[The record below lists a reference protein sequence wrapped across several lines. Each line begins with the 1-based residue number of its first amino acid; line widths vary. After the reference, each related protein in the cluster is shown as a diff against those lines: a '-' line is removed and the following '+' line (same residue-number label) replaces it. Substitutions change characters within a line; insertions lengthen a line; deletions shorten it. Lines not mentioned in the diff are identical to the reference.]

1 VTIAVIAGGSSLE
14 REVSLRSGKR
24 VTEALRER
32 GHDVVSLDLDDE
44 LVRRLS
50 EQPIELV
57 FLALHGKA
65 GEDGSIQSLLE
76 LLGLPYTGSDATAS
90 ALAWD
95 KSVSKGVLRRAGVTT
110 PDWHVLSADAV
121 REYGAG
127 RALERMAAHITFP
140 IVVKPVQGGASLGV
154 RAVDEPDGLAS
165 AVMSAFQYHSAALL
179 ERKIIGTEVA
189 VSVVGGNPLPA
200 VEIQPRGDVYDFAAR
215 YTHGATD
222 FHVPAR
228 LDPAVAEAC
237 AEAALRAWHGLG
249 CRHVMRADLIVD
261 VNGVPWIF
269 EVDTCPGLTET
280 SLLPLAAQAAGLE
293 FGQLCERVI
302 DVARA
307 GALTSREH
315 GDTA

>member
-1 VTIAVIAGGSSLE
+1 VTIAVLSGGSSLE

-24 VTEALRER
+24 VTEALRDR
-32 GHDVVSLDLDDE
+32 GHDVVTLNLDDQ
-44 LVRRLS
+44 LVHRLS
-50 EQPIELV
+50 ERTVELV

-65 GEDGSIQSLLE
+65 GEDGSIQSLLD
-76 LLGLPYTGSDATAS
+76 LLGVPYTGSDATAS

-95 KSVSKGVLRRAGVTT
+95 KSVSKGVLRRSGVAT

-127 RALERMAAHITFP
+127 RALDRIAEHIPFP
-140 IVVKPVQGGASLGV
+140 VVVKPVQGGASLGV
-154 RAVDEPDGLAS
+154 RAVENTDDLAS

-179 ERKIIGTEVA
+179 ERKIVGTEVA
-189 VSVVGGNPLPA
+189 ISVVDGAPLPA

-228 LDPAVAEAC
+228 LDPEVAEAC
-237 AEAALRAWHGLG
+237 AKAALRAWRGLG

-261 VNGVPWIF
+261 ADGAPWVF

-307 GALTSREH
+307 GAPNQH
-315 GDTA
+315 DDAA